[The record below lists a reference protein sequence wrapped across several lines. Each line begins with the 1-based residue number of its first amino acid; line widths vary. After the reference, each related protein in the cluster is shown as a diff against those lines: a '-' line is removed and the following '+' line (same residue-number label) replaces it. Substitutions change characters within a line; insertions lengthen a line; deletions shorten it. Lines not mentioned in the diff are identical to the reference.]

1 MTIEQAPSDAEDV
14 IAAYQGQIQRQLDDG
29 LRAIR
34 DTANTLMH
42 EVAAEVWRTAAGDKH
57 EVGDT
62 ILKELARDQAIRSLI
77 AHSDERFQALA
88 ARTGRLEDTL
98 NALNDGVRAAREQIE
113 EATGVLASSPGA
125 PPGSASTAQVRAEL
139 SQVTK
144 QVASAFEALAERDR
158 AIVETVNARIREHG
172 DMIAKETTRISA
184 AMESYVQH
192 GVVAMGQLA
201 GSTDTQVHSITT
213 RDEHISDRVQATLD
227 DRMAGLAEQLQLMYD
242 RMASGTIA
250 LHEEMLF
257 LSDRIGVDARETT
270 QEIGRSVDSRARA
283 LAQLVRSDSEALRQE
298 LVRLTEA
305 HDEQLARM
313 LDGRLGHV
321 ADALTRTA
329 STMAAEVTGRIRDEM
344 SQAIRLRL
352 DETAARMEALAEDQS
367 RLIDARMHE
376 AVTAIDR
383 NVVRLTDS
391 VEGQF
396 ERMGRTAGKEAAAE
410 LAQVMDAR
418 IAGLAKLVRSDNEML
433 AEQIVADQEASK
445 QSLRAMKELQASLPA
460 EVVGMVEERLASL
473 AESIER
479 SNEMLLSRLDR
490 MAERVG
496 EQPGDEIQIVLDR
509 MGDAMHALASL
520 GKPAAQ
526 PSEPRIALE

>member
-1 MTIEQAPSDAEDV
+1 VTTGHASSDAEAV
-14 IAAYQGQIQRQLDDG
+14 VTAYQDRIQQQLDDG
-29 LRAIR
+29 LRAIKN
-34 DTANTLMH
+34 TANTLMH
-42 EVAAEVWRTAAGDKH
+42 EVAAEVWRSAGGNKQ

-62 ILKELARDQAIRSLI
+62 IIKELSRDQAIRSLI

-98 NALNDGVRAAREQIE
+98 NALNEGVRAAREQIAQ
-113 EATGVLASSPGA
+113 ATGALGA
-125 PPGSASTAQVRAEL
+125 APAGTASTAQVRAEL

-158 AIVETVNARIREHG
+158 AIVETVNARISEHG
-172 DMIAKETTRISA
+172 DMIAHETARISA

-201 GSTDTQVHSITT
+201 GSTDSQVHSITA
-213 RDEHISDRVQATLD
+213 RDDGISARVQATID
-227 DRMAGLAEQLQLMYD
+227 ERMAGLTEQLQLVYD

-250 LHEEMLF
+250 LHEEMTF
-257 LSDRIGVDARETT
+257 LSERIGVDTRETT
-270 QEIGRSVDSRARA
+270 QEIGRVVDSRARG
-283 LAQLVRSDSEALRQE
+283 LAQVVRSDSEALRRE

-305 HDEQLARM
+305 HDEQLARV

-321 ADALTRTA
+321 ADALTNAA
-329 STMAAEVTGRIRDEM
+329 SSMAAEVTGRIREEM
-344 SQAIRLRL
+344 SEAFRLRL
-352 DETAARMEALAEDQS
+352 DETATRMETLAEDQS
-367 RLIDARMHE
+367 RLIDTRMHE
-376 AVTAIDR
+376 AVSAIDR

-396 ERMGRTAGKEAAAE
+396 ERMGRSAGKEAAAE
-410 LAQVMDAR
+410 LAQAMDSR
-418 IAGLAKLVRSDNEML
+418 IASLAKLVRSDNEML

-445 QSLRAMKELQASLPA
+445 QALRAVKELQASLPA
-460 EVVGMVEERLASL
+460 DVIGMVEERLASL

-479 SNEMLLSRLDR
+479 SNEMLVSRIDR
-490 MAERVG
+490 MGERVG
-496 EQPGDEIQIVLDR
+496 EQQTDEIQVVLDR

-520 GKPAAQ
+520 GKPA
-526 PSEPRIALE
+526 PRTSEPRIALE

>member
-1 MTIEQAPSDAEDV
+1 
-14 IAAYQGQIQRQLDDG
+14 
-29 LRAIR
+29 
-34 DTANTLMH
+34 
-42 EVAAEVWRTAAGDKH
+42 
-57 EVGDT
+57 
-62 ILKELARDQAIRSLI
+62 
-77 AHSDERFQALA
+77 
-88 ARTGRLEDTL
+88 L
-98 NALNDGVRAAREQIE
+98 NALNEGVRAAREQIA
-113 EATGVLASSPGA
+113 EATGALTSA
-125 PPGSASTAQVRAEL
+125 PAGTASTAQVRAEL

-213 RDEHISDRVQATLD
+213 RDEGISARVQATID
-227 DRMAGLAEQLQLMYD
+227 DRMAGLAEQLQLLYD

-250 LHEEMLF
+250 LHEEMTF
-257 LSDRIGVDARETT
+257 LSDRIGVDTRETT
-270 QEIGRSVDSRARA
+270 QEIGRVVDSRARA
-283 LAQLVRSDSEALRQE
+283 LAQLVRSDSEALRTE
-298 LVRLTEA
+298 LVRITQE

-313 LDGRLGHV
+313 LDGRLGYV
-321 ADALTRTA
+321 ADSLTRQA

-344 SQAIRLRL
+344 SQAIRLHL
-352 DETAARMEALAEDQS
+352 DETATRMEALAEEQS
-367 RLIDARMHE
+367 RLIDTRMHE

-383 NVVRLTDS
+383 NVVRLSDS

-396 ERMGRTAGKEAAAE
+396 ERMGRSAGKQAADE
-410 LAQVMDAR
+410 LAQVMDSR
-418 IAGLAKLVRSDNEML
+418 IGSLAKLVRSDNEML

-445 QSLRAMKELQASLPA
+445 QSLRAVKELQASLPT
-460 EVVGMVEERLASL
+460 EVIGLVEERLASL

-479 SNEMLLSRLDR
+479 SNEMLVSKIDR

-496 EQPGDEIQIVLDR
+496 EQQGDEIQVVLDR

-520 GKPAAQ
+520 GKPTPR
-526 PSEPRIALE
+526 PSEPRISIE